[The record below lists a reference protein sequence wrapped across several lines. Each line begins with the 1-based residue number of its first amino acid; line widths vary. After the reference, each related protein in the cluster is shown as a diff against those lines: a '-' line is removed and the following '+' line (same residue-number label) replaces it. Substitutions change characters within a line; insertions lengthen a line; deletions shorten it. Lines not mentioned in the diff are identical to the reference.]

1 MNFSRTPQDS
11 TAVIRFVEGF
21 DGFLNSEG
29 KSPISQPSQHLP
41 TVVSDDSMCSGNTD
55 ISSHILDS
63 KFNNSSVNDIK
74 VKRSIDFDKSIEIYQ
89 HKSKIARLENRVET
103 LDVEVKR
110 ARIDTNEEINA
121 SRAEFLNQ
129 RESKDELMRRLK
141 LVAEREKSNHEQ
153 LNEYRIKVDQMK
165 SNSEKKIEQFIDDK
179 IKASEQFAEEV
190 AKLRSE
196 ANIVKEKLQKSDSEI
211 VKLQHLL
218 KESESRL
225 NQHENLLEKYKE
237 QGKELDCYKMKATK
251 ADLRISVLE
260 IENDKL
266 RTEKSL
272 SNTSETFLGKIKE
285 LEESCMILRE
295 ENRRLIQNKR
305 NGMLQT
311 EEIENLKNKLARIEP
326 LRLENAELKSRIEE
340 YMAAFS
346 KWKAI
351 DENSKP
357 ISPDCLIG
365 TVSDLRRKNS
375 LLLESNGELNSKASQ
390 QNTANEALVTKL
402 ATAQKDLLAF
412 KEKVELQAES
422 IKRLEKR
429 LLFVTKER
437 DGIRNVLNS
446 FNADDICDQ
455 AASQLLKTEKDL
467 EACYKRIEQLEAE
480 VESQRTLRRIDNRD
494 LKERTV
500 HLETKSPSNTSSTE
514 YDALREPWRSISRER
529 LAILEREK
537 VEWLEEKESY
547 EGIKEKKHLQGYY
560 DPLTTKIIHFRNNPA
575 FLAAENRKLV
585 LQQLRRECD
594 RLKEIILGSE
604 SSNPSNLKILQKEIR
619 ELREQL
625 ANAEKF
631 NQRLKEIVREK
642 IKVFREAC
650 YILTGYRIDD
660 IGENRYKLQSIYAE
674 HPGDYLIFSIATGGK
689 VNLLETDFLNTIA
702 DLLDKYVSA
711 YNAIPALLSAVTMQ
725 LFNLQTIQLT
735 SSDAL

>member
-1 MNFSRTPQDS
+1 
-11 TAVIRFVEGF
+11 
-21 DGFLNSEG
+21 
-29 KSPISQPSQHLP
+29 
-41 TVVSDDSMCSGNTD
+41 
-55 ISSHILDS
+55 
-63 KFNNSSVNDIK
+63 
-74 VKRSIDFDKSIEIYQ
+74 
-89 HKSKIARLENRVET
+89 
-103 LDVEVKR
+103 
-110 ARIDTNEEINA
+110 
-121 SRAEFLNQ
+121 
-129 RESKDELMRRLK
+129 
-141 LVAEREKSNHEQ
+141 
-153 LNEYRIKVDQMK
+153 
-165 SNSEKKIEQFIDDK
+165 
-179 IKASEQFAEEV
+179 
-190 AKLRSE
+190 
-196 ANIVKEKLQKSDSEI
+196 
-211 VKLQHLL
+211 
-218 KESESRL
+218 
-225 NQHENLLEKYKE
+225 
-237 QGKELDCYKMKATK
+237 
-251 ADLRISVLE
+251 
-260 IENDKL
+260 
-266 RTEKSL
+266 
-272 SNTSETFLGKIKE
+272 
-285 LEESCMILRE
+285 
-295 ENRRLIQNKR
+295 
-305 NGMLQT
+305 
-311 EEIENLKNKLARIEP
+311 
-326 LRLENAELKSRIEE
+326 
-340 YMAAFS
+340 MAAFS

-357 ISPDCLIG
+357 M
-365 TVSDLRRKNS
+365 
-375 LLLESNGELNSKASQ
+375 ASQ
-390 QNTANEALVTKL
+390 QNTAYEALVTKL

-412 KEKVELQAES
+412 
-422 IKRLEKR
+422 
-429 LLFVTKER
+429 KER

-514 YDALREPWRSISRER
+514 YDALREPWRSIRER